1 MNDFSMELLECLSIE
16 HRPVVA
22 LASASDPSWM
32 NPFVSF
38 LVDGSLL
45 TNVKEVEKV
54 WRTSSRF
61 WLSED
66 KKLYRRSFRGPYLLC
81 LHPNDVAR
89 LLVELHEGIC
99 GSHSRERS
107 LSHHAMT

>member
-1 MNDFSMELLECLSIE
+1 MNDFFVELLECLSIE
-16 HRPVVA
+16 HLPVVA

-54 WRTSSRF
+54 W
-61 WLSED
+61 
-66 KKLYRRSFRGPYLLC
+66 
-81 LHPNDVAR
+81 
-89 LLVELHEGIC
+89 
-99 GSHSRERS
+99 
-107 LSHHAMT
+107 